1 LDLSPT
7 HSPRIPFP
15 WFEDCEIAVENVS
28 FEESSENDNL
38 SLGKQ
43 QLQQQNLIMIIEERL
58 SILEEL
64 QDSAQQVYRDTTWNN
79 CCDSDYSAPVSFT
92 LIYLS
97 KPELKST

>member
-1 LDLSPT
+1 MV
-7 HSPRIPFP
+7 RG
-15 WFEDCEIAVENVS
+15 WRNCRRNVS

-43 QLQQQNLIMIIEERL
+43 QLQQQQNLIMTIEKRL

-79 CCDSDYSAPVSFT
+79 C
-92 LIYLS
+92 
-97 KPELKST
+97 